1 MNYTAIIPAK
11 TNSRRLANKNMQ
23 LINGE
28 TLIELAIKYA
38 KKSKKIN
45 KIIVSTDSTKIKQ
58 FVDKKNICDCIIR
71 NKDFNNDTDVYE
83 IYKDALEKSE
93 VKNGIVIG
101 LQPDNPDRDIELD
114 QIIKYFNEN
123 KFDDLFSVGKNGFR
137 NGGVRIFIRD
147 IS

>member
-114 QIIKYFNEN
+114 QII
-123 KFDDLFSVGKNGFR
+123 
-137 NGGVRIFIRD
+137 
-147 IS
+147 